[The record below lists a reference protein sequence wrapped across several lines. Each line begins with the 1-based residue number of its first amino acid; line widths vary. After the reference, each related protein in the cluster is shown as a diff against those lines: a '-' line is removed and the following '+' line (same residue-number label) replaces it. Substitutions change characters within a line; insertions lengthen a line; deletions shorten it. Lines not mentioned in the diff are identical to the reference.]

1 MQRPCE
7 RLSDV
12 GTPHQIVLAACEE
25 PHPRRRHHALHMS
38 LRTNE
43 FDRHEWTLRYFR
55 VENESPDLLR
65 QLTICVAIA
74 WFNFLI
80 CIPCILKISGRTSEH
95 NTISSNFNSNLV
107 ILT

>member
-12 GTPHQIVLAACEE
+12 ETPHQIVLAAWEE
-25 PHPRRRHHALHMS
+25 LHPKRRHHVLHMN

-43 FDRHEWTLRYFR
+43 FDRHEWKLRYFR

-80 CIPCILKISGRTSEH
+80 YIRSILEIIGRTREH
-95 NTISSNFNSNLV
+95 NTISGTF
-107 ILT
+107 